1 MAHQYNSKRKASSEK
16 QNAVISQNK
25 MENKNY
31 NNKLLK
37 MNEINR
43 RRVYLFP

>member
-1 MAHQYNSKRKASSEK
+1 MVHQYNSKKKASSEK

-31 NNKLLK
+31 SNKLIK
-37 MNEINR
+37 I
-43 RRVYLFP
+43 